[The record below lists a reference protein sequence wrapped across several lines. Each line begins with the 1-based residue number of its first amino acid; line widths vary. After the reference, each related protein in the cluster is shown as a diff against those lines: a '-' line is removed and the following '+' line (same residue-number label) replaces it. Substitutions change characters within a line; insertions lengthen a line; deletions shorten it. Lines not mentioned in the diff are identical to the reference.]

1 MSAANA
7 VAEHMHDWVLGTP
20 AGEWVSMAV
29 VSKGEYGITEG
40 LVFSYPV
47 QCSNGSWRIVP
58 NLPVEDWARG
68 LLKKTE
74 DELVDERRQALGQ

>member
-20 AGEWVSMAV
+20 TGEWVSMAV